1 MATVDPEHGD
11 LIDAFA
17 QLPMQVMCELL
28 GVPPASVGEFSG
40 WTTAISAAFGLMTP
54 DQLAAAEVAI
64 EPLLGCVADIVAHR
78 RTAPADDLISALL
91 AAEDGGDQ
99 LTREETV
106 AMTVNLLAGGHDT
119 TASQIGCSLFTLLQ
133 HPEGFDAA
141 VEQPELVGSIVNE
154 TIRLEPSLSG
164 APRTV
169 VQPAEIGGIERP
181 PGSVVLLT
189 TLTANRDPSVW
200 HDPDAFVAGRFRE
213 RDAPKLLSFGAGPHY
228 CLGTALAR
236 MTLEETVRV
245 VAPRRPALEVD
256 ADDIGWATILGRSP
270 RTLPVTHA
278 GR

>member
-1 MATVDPEHGD
+1 
-11 LIDAFA
+11 
-17 QLPMQVMCELL
+17 MQVMCELL

-181 PGSVVLLT
+181 PGPT
-189 TLTANRDPSVW
+189 TGARG
-200 HDPDAFVAGRFRE
+200 GR
-213 RDAPKLLSFGAGPHY
+213 
-228 CLGTALAR
+228 
-236 MTLEETVRV
+236 
-245 VAPRRPALEVD
+245 
-256 ADDIGWATILGRSP
+256 
-270 RTLPVTHA
+270 
-278 GR
+278 